1 MAPPLRIAQVVRP
14 AAGGIRRHVS
24 QIVAGLDRSAFAPTL
39 FAPPGFALE
48 PGTPETQQ
56 IALDIAPRT
65 APLSDLRALFRLTG
79 LLRGSFDLVHAH
91 GLRAALIAIPAARR
105 AGVPALFTSH
115 NLLPAPGALQRRILQ
130 RIGQSSARI
139 LAVSEA
145 VAVTLREA
153 GLPPDRIEIVSNG
166 IDLASLDRPSD
177 PIAARARYGVAA
189 DTPLVVGVGRLSP
202 EKGFDILIEA
212 MPFCR
217 RSVPG
222 AHLLLA
228 GSGPEEDRLKA
239 LAVESP
245 GVQLLGRL
253 DEIAPLLAAADV
265 VAIPSRQ
272 EGQGIVALEA
282 MAARR
287 PVVAT
292 CVGGLVETIQE
303 GETGLLVPAE
313 DPRSF
318 GEALAALLADPHRR
332 RRMGEAG
339 RARVTPYTLE
349 RMIQR
354 LETLYQEIAARR

>member
-1 MAPPLRIAQVVRP
+1 VQTLSLSR
-14 AAGGIRRHVS
+14 S
-24 QIVAGLDRSAFAPTL
+24 QA
-39 FAPPGFALE
+39 
-48 PGTPETQQ
+48 
-56 IALDIAPRT
+56 
-65 APLSDLRALFRLTG
+65 
-79 LLRGSFDLVHAH
+79 
-91 GLRAALIAIPAARR
+91 
-105 AGVPALFTSH
+105 
-115 NLLPAPGALQRRILQ
+115 
-130 RIGQSSARI
+130 
-139 LAVSEA
+139 
-145 VAVTLREA
+145 
-153 GLPPDRIEIVSNG
+153 
-166 IDLASLDRPSD
+166 
-177 PIAARARYGVAA
+177 
-189 DTPLVVGVGRLSP
+189 
-202 EKGFDILIEA
+202 
-212 MPFCR
+212 